1 MRLDEFLPSAEFGE
15 AHAIWVAAPPER
27 ALEAVKAVEP
37 RETALTRLLFAV
49 RVLPA
54 RLAGKWK
61 RPRGQSLY
69 ELLLDQG
76 FVTLADEPGKE
87 LVLGVVGRFWSV
99 RGAQP
104 RRLAGARDFLA
115 FAEPGYA
122 KAAMNFSAEPEGGGT
137 RLRTETR
144 VVTTDAGSR
153 RRFARYWRV
162 VRPGSA
168 LIRRDWLRAAKRR
181 AERD

>member
-76 FVTLADEPGKE
+76 FVTLAEEPARSSSSASSAASGPCARPSRA
-87 LVLGVVGRFWSV
+87 GWPAPATSSPSPSPGT
-99 RGAQP
+99 
-104 RRLAGARDFLA
+104 RRLR
-115 FAEPGYA
+115 
-122 KAAMNFSAEPEGGGT
+122 
-137 RLRTETR
+137 
-144 VVTTDAGSR
+144 
-153 RRFARYWRV
+153 
-162 VRPGSA
+162 
-168 LIRRDWLRAAKRR
+168 
-181 AERD
+181 